1 MRIAVMQP
9 YFFPHI
15 AYFQLISSV
24 DIYVNLDHVSF
35 MKRSFMV
42 RNRIKNDTRINI
54 EVIGASQNKAINQV
68 YVGVSDIYIKKFI
81 KTIEFNYS
89 KYKNYEVIMH
99 TILKPIF
106 EFDSKTISQFN
117 LDIIKTICYYLEIKT
132 KIVDTSSGITDKKF
146 DDGLIDI
153 VKNMGGKTYINA
165 LGGVNLYNKEYFNRF
180 DLNLMFLKSKV
191 TDIEDSNVSILDI
204 LFSYDKELIQHQLS
218 KYELI

>member
-68 YVGVSDIYIKKFI
+68 YVGVSDRYIKKFI

-117 LDIIKTICYYLEIKT
+117 LDIIKNICDYLEIKT

>member
-1 MRIAVMQP
+1 MKIAAMQP

-42 RNRIKNDTRINI
+42 RNRIKNDIRINI
-54 EVIGASQNKAINQV
+54 EVMGASQNKPINQV
-68 YVGVSDIYIKKFI
+68 YVELSDRYIKKFV
-81 KTIEFNYS
+81 KTMEFNYS

-99 TILKPIF
+99 TILKPML
-106 EFDSKTISQFN
+106 EYRNKTISKFN
-117 LDIIKTICYYLEIKT
+117 LDIIKNICDYLEIKT
-132 KIVDTSSGITDKKF
+132 KIIDTSFGITDQKF

-165 LGGVNLYNKEYFNRF
+165 LGGLSLYNKDYFNKF
-180 DLNLMFLKSKV
+180 DLDIMFLKSKV
-191 TDIEDSNVSILDI
+191 TDIEDNNVSILDI
-204 LFSYDKELIQHQLS
+204 LFSYDKEFIQNQLNN
-218 KYELI
+218 YELI

>member
-1 MRIAVMQP
+1 MKVAIMQP
-9 YFFPHI
+9 YFFPYI

-35 MKRSFMV
+35 MKGSFMV
-42 RNRIKNDTRINI
+42 RNRIKNDIRINI
-54 EVIGASQNKAINQV
+54 DVIGASQNKAINKV
-68 YVGVSDIYIKKFI
+68 YVGVSDRYIKKFI

-106 EFDSKTISQFN
+106 EFDSKTISEFN
-117 LDIIKTICYYLEIKT
+117 LDIIKTICDYLEIKT

-153 VKNMGGKTYINA
+153 VKNTGGKTYINA
-165 LGGVNLYNKEYFNRF
+165 LGGLNLYNKEYFNRF
-180 DLNLMFLKSKV
+180 DVNLMFLKSKV
-191 TDIEDSNVSILDI
+191 TEIEDSNVSILDI
-204 LFSYDKELIQHQLS
+204 LFSYDKEFIQNQLN

>member
-68 YVGVSDIYIKKFI
+68 HVGVSDIYIKKFI

>member
-1 MRIAVMQP
+1 
-9 YFFPHI
+9 
-15 AYFQLISSV
+15 
-24 DIYVNLDHVSF
+24 
-35 MKRSFMV
+35 MV

>member
-1 MRIAVMQP
+1 MKVAIMQP
-9 YFFPHI
+9 YFFPYI

-35 MKRSFMV
+35 MKGSFMV
-42 RNRIKNDTRINI
+42 RNRIKNDIRINI
-54 EVIGASQNKAINQV
+54 DVIGASQNKAINKV
-68 YVGVSDIYIKKFI
+68 YVGVSDRYIKKFI

-106 EFDSKTISQFN
+106 EFDSKTISEFN
-117 LDIIKTICYYLEIKT
+117 LDIIKTICDYLEIKT
-132 KIVDTSSGITDKKF
+132 KIVDTSSGITDRKF

-165 LGGVNLYNKEYFNRF
+165 LGGLNLYNKEYFNRF
-180 DLNLMFLKSKV
+180 DVNLMFLKSKV

-204 LFSYDKELIQHQLS
+204 LFSYDKEFIQNQLN